1 MIYVVAG
8 TFAEAHK
15 AYRTALAKGEAVAVV
30 NELCLYGR
38 RWHKGDTAAY
48 VGTYIDNPHL
58 DNILENLS
66 IMYLTGDN
74 DV

>member
-38 RWHKGDTAAY
+38 RWHEGDSIEY
-48 VGTYIDNPHL
+48 VGTYMSNPHFK
-58 DNILENLS
+58 NILESLKIMES
-66 IMYLTGDN
+66 IAQT
-74 DV
+74 

>member
-38 RWHKGDTAAY
+38 RWHKGDKVAY

-58 DNILENLS
+58 DNIFESLQVMEA
-66 IMYLTGDN
+66 THG
-74 DV
+74 